1 MNIPINTIGNDNQP
15 FRLIRLTK
23 RWRQVVEQKV
33 QLSGLTDATW
43 RPLLHLLLLGN
54 GTRQKDLAD
63 SIGITGPSL
72 VRLLDTLINN
82 QLIVRN
88 EDADDRRAKKL
99 YLTMAGETLARQ
111 IQESVQEIDELL
123 LQGFS
128 AEELKQMID
137 FTSRLENNL
146 DTIIRQAS
154 E

>member
-1 MNIPINTIGNDNQP
+1 MNIPLNTIGNDNQP

-54 GTRQKDLAD
+54 GIRQKDLAD

-99 YLTMAGETLARQ
+99 YLTTAGETLARQ

-128 AEELKQMID
+128 AEELKQMLD

-146 DTIIRQAS
+146 DTIIRQAG

>member
-1 MNIPINTIGNDNQP
+1 MNIPLNTIGNDNQP

-54 GTRQKDLAD
+54 GIRQKDLAD

-99 YLTMAGETLARQ
+99 YLTAAGETLARQ

-128 AEELKQMID
+128 AEELKQMLD

-146 DTIIRQAS
+146 DTIIRQTG

>member
-1 MNIPINTIGNDNQP
+1 MTTPTNNTAHDNQP

-23 RWRQVVEQKV
+23 RWRQVVDQKV

-43 RPLLHLLLLGN
+43 RPLLHLFLLGN

-82 QLIVRN
+82 QLIVRI
-88 EDADDRRAKKL
+88 EDAYDRRAKKL
-99 YLTMAGETLARQ
+99 FLTTAGETLARQ
-111 IQESVQEIDELL
+111 IHESVREIDELL
-123 LQGFS
+123 LQGFTP
-128 AEELKQMID
+128 EELKQMLD

-146 DTIIRQAS
+146 DTIARQVCG
-154 E
+154 